1 MTTDSSLT
9 QLRAALVER
18 LGPERVRTDVP
29 LARHTFYRIGGPADL
44 FVVAGSVEELVEAV
58 MLARENGAPYFV
70 LGAGTNILVSDL
82 GIRGLVVENRA
93 KKVTWTE
100 KNNRAQVTAE
110 AGASLSRLARQAARW
125 GWAGLTWACGIPGT
139 VGGGV
144 VQNAGAHGGCMADV
158 LQSVTFLDND
168 DVTWCAPAEN
178 LGFVYRGSV
187 LKKKIGQAWVIL
199 AVELRLRRGDPTELA
214 ARIAEYDAWR
224 RARQPAGASCG
235 SVFKNP
241 ATDYA
246 GRLIEAAGLK
256 GERVGK
262 AEVSSLHAN
271 FFVNT
276 GGATATDVMVLI
288 DRARSEVMR
297 QFGVALELEIELVG
311 EWLA

>member
-1 MTTDSSLT
+1 MADSSLARL
-9 QLRAALVER
+9 QAALIER
-18 LGPERVRTDVP
+18 LGPERVRADEP

-44 FVVAGSVEELVEAV
+44 FVVAGSVEELVAAV
-58 MLARENGAPYFV
+58 TLARENGAPYFI
-70 LGAGTNILVSDL
+70 LGAGTNVLVSDR

-93 KKVTWTE
+93 KKVTWAETD
-100 KNNRAQVTAE
+100 NRAQVTVE
-110 AGASLSRLARQAARW
+110 GGASLSRLARQTARR

-158 LQSVTFLDND
+158 LRSVTVLDND
-168 DVTWCAPAEN
+168 NVTWCVPAEN
-178 LGFVYRGSV
+178 LGFDYRDSV
-187 LKKKIGQAWVIL
+187 FKKRIGQAWVIL
-199 AVELRLRRGDPTELA
+199 AAELRLRRGDPVELA
-214 ARIAEYDAWR
+214 ARIADYDAWR

-241 ATDYA
+241 PGDYA

-256 GERVGK
+256 GERAGG
-262 AEVSSLHAN
+262 AEVSPLHAN
-271 FFVNT
+271 FFVNH
-276 GGATATDVMVLI
+276 GGAKAADVMVLI

-297 QFGVALELEIELVG
+297 QFSVVLELEIELVG